1 MIQRCILIAL
11 LVMWSAVVSAAH
23 VFTARDGLPQNAVMA
38 LARDGEGFLWVGTEQ
53 GLARFD
59 GERFRRLPGLPD
71 DNISTLTAEDRVLW
85 VGSYGGGIARVE
97 LDSGRIQVL
106 STAGGLS
113 SPFIQDIA
121 RDNDGALWVASD
133 GGGLSRVE
141 WIEGEPARVRNFHA
155 TAEDKD
161 GLPHD
166 RVWSLQRGPSGLW
179 ASTLN
184 GLALVR
190 NGATVPRR
198 VAIPAPFPRGGQD
211 NIEQVLEQPDG
222 ALWIATWD
230 DGLYRWQQRTG
241 VVERFAPG
249 SPRSGGL
256 ASSRITALSSEPDGR
271 LWVGTDHGVVYLDP
285 SCDCLH
291 SVDLPLRG
299 RDDDEGLF
307 VVSLNVDAQGGVW
320 LGSYGEGLVR
330 LSPETRLYERQ
341 RHRRGDANSL
351 AQGRVR
357 ALAEDH
363 TGTLWVGSVGGGLQS
378 VDAVARMAGEVWH
391 FVERD
396 PAQTNPNPRRRYVW
410 SILEDR
416 SQRLW
421 MGSEAGLDVLDAT
434 RQQWRHVPVEGA
446 IGANVRALLEDTHG
460 KLWVGSSTGLAIL
473 EGSEVR
479 RVPFDT
485 DEQWGVQDRSVQ
497 ALAQDG
503 QGRIWVGSVGGLHV
517 LDDSG
522 KVLRRFRSTAGVD
535 GPQGSVFALLVQLDG
550 SVWVGGSRGLC
561 RTDARA
567 EMAVLQWRCLDDH
580 SLLPRRTVYS
590 LAAGNDGG
598 IWLGTV
604 AGLVRVDP
612 TDLSIRLHIAD
623 DGMIGDEFAP
633 GAVAAGRDGHLYFGA
648 AGGFLGFDPR
658 RLRAAAEP
666 EKVRIAEFTLDNEP
680 LAPDS
685 RESGGGRLATA
696 FPYAQEL
703 ALGYYDRVFGFRL
716 SALDFDRPDQLTY
729 SYRLVGLDPDWLT
742 AASPP
747 QVSYTGVPP
756 GDYHLQARVR
766 GPGQEW
772 SAPQTLLH
780 LSVAPALWQTPTFRL
795 CAILLGLLLAWVL
808 YRWRLGALA
817 RRSAWLEAEVRQR
830 TQALEK
836 QKSELANTAQALRD
850 ANARLYE
857 LSTRDALTG
866 VYNRRHALE
875 ETERRLTLADTQG
888 TPLVMALIDL
898 DHFKRLNDEYGHLA
912 GDRALAEFGRLL
924 RDSLEPGDVAGRY
937 GGEEFL
943 CVLSGGLPK
952 ARAWAQTLV
961 ERIAVGGLLWQGRVL
976 QLTVSVGLAEREPGD
991 GLIDAWVGRA
1001 DAALYRAK
1009 HAGRNRVE
1017 SASS

>member
-1 MIQRCILIAL
+1 
-11 LVMWSAVVSAAH
+11 MWSAVVSAAH

-38 LARDGEGFLWVGTEQ
+38 LARDGVGFLWVGTEQ

-97 LDSGRIQVL
+97 LDSGRIQVW

-113 SPFIQDIA
+113 SPFFQDFA

-141 WIEGEPARVRNFHA
+141 WIEGEPARGRNFHA

-166 RVWSLQRGPSGLW
+166 RVWSRQRGPSGLW

-198 VAIPAPFPRGGQD
+198 VANPAPFPRGGQD

-320 LGSYGEGLVR
+320 LGSYGDGLVR
-330 LSPETRLYERQ
+330 LSPEPRLYERQ

-351 AQGRVR
+351 AQGRER

-535 GPQGSVFALLVQLDG
+535 GPQGSVFALL
-550 SVWVGGSRGLC
+550 
-561 RTDARA
+561 
-567 EMAVLQWRCLDDH
+567 
-580 SLLPRRTVYS
+580 
-590 LAAGNDGG
+590 
-598 IWLGTV
+598 
-604 AGLVRVDP
+604 
-612 TDLSIRLHIAD
+612 
-623 DGMIGDEFAP
+623 
-633 GAVAAGRDGHLYFGA
+633 
-648 AGGFLGFDPR
+648 
-658 RLRAAAEP
+658 
-666 EKVRIAEFTLDNEP
+666 
-680 LAPDS
+680 
-685 RESGGGRLATA
+685 
-696 FPYAQEL
+696 
-703 ALGYYDRVFGFRL
+703 
-716 SALDFDRPDQLTY
+716 
-729 SYRLVGLDPDWLT
+729 
-742 AASPP
+742 
-747 QVSYTGVPP
+747 
-756 GDYHLQARVR
+756 
-766 GPGQEW
+766 
-772 SAPQTLLH
+772 
-780 LSVAPALWQTPTFRL
+780 
-795 CAILLGLLLAWVL
+795 
-808 YRWRLGALA
+808 
-817 RRSAWLEAEVRQR
+817 
-830 TQALEK
+830 
-836 QKSELANTAQALRD
+836 
-850 ANARLYE
+850 
-857 LSTRDALTG
+857 
-866 VYNRRHALE
+866 
-875 ETERRLTLADTQG
+875 
-888 TPLVMALIDL
+888 
-898 DHFKRLNDEYGHLA
+898 
-912 GDRALAEFGRLL
+912 
-924 RDSLEPGDVAGRY
+924 
-937 GGEEFL
+937 
-943 CVLSGGLPK
+943 
-952 ARAWAQTLV
+952 
-961 ERIAVGGLLWQGRVL
+961 
-976 QLTVSVGLAEREPGD
+976 
-991 GLIDAWVGRA
+991 
-1001 DAALYRAK
+1001 
-1009 HAGRNRVE
+1009 
-1017 SASS
+1017 